1 MPRAMRTVELSPKE
15 EVGPGQWRKTR
26 DYALAKKKKRRPCG
40 AALGMNVRAVR
51 RSLGPGRIS

>member
-26 DYALAKKKKRRPCG
+26 DYGLAKKRSG
-40 AALGMNVRAVR
+40 AHGAPLWA
-51 RSLGPGRIS
+51 